1 MELADARDSKS
12 RDGNIVWVR
21 PPPSAPYRKSTV
33 ISRCFFGIIK
43 QIGGR
48 TGGDSDNPV
57 NCRPP
62 RRDSRRLVG
71 GAIHIV
77 LRSPNLFWTAE
88 RPPPSAPYRKSTVI
102 SRCFFGII
110 KQIGGRTGGNSDNPV
125 NCRPPRRAPTKNNT
139 NFGLTI

>member
-1 MELADARDSKS
+1 MVELADARDSKS

-48 TGGDSDNPV
+48 TGGNSDNPV

-77 LRSPNLFWTAE
+77 LRSPNLLWTAE

-110 KQIGGRTGGNSDNPV
+110 KQIGGSNGQRQRQSCELSPA
-125 NCRPPRRAPTKNNT
+125 RAGATHDEKRADD
-139 NFGLTI
+139 